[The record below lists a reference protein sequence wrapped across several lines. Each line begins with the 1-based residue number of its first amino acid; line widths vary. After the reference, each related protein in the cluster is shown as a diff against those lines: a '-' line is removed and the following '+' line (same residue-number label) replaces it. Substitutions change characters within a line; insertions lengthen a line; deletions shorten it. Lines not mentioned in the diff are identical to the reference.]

1 MSETTSIRLNG
12 ELRDVPSGTS
22 VAQLVAELG
31 LRPEQVAVE
40 VNRELVARARRDE
53 RVLGVGDEIELVTL
67 VGGG

>member
-12 ELRDVPSGTS
+12 ELRGVSAGTS
-22 VAQLVAELG
+22 VAELVKELG

-40 VNRELVARARRDE
+40 VNRELVARARRGE
-53 RVLGVGDEIELVTL
+53 RVLAAGDEIELVTL